1 MTAVADSP
9 NRISHTRAGSWAGR
23 LPVRLVWTAVL
34 VAAALQAW
42 AGLRRPLVD
51 RLSDLQVY
59 LGSVRQL
66 WGDGELYDFAAAAT
80 GAPFTYPPF
89 AALVL
94 SPFAVPP
101 FAVVA
106 TVWSVATIAVV
117 IALSRVVVRRTVPG
131 PDVGLRTGLVCL
143 ALFLSVPVSSN
154 LRFGQISIFLVALVL
169 LDALKLV
176 PERFQGVATGIAGAI
191 KLTPLIFV
199 PYFWLCGRRR
209 TAVTA
214 AFTFAASTALAWA
227 VLPGESRRFWFTE
240 IFNVNRV
247 GNIATGGNQSLNG
260 ALLRADLPDTA
271 RTVVVAL
278 LGGAVVLVA
287 LWRGVRAY
295 RNDDLLAG
303 AVMIGAAG
311 LVLSPVSWTHHQV
324 WLVLAAFVA
333 VSTRPVRNLWWAAAV
348 LVIMVLPVIS
358 IGVNSP
364 IGPLTGNARGWL
376 AIAVAAL
383 VPFVAVRRRPSP
395 EQTTASGPGE
405 QATAS
410 ARPGKS
416 SAPDPGEPP
425 AGGRVPAR

>member
-1 MTAVADSP
+1 
-9 NRISHTRAGSWAGR
+9 
-23 LPVRLVWTAVL
+23 
-34 VAAALQAW
+34 
-42 AGLRRPLVD
+42 
-51 RLSDLQVY
+51 
-59 LGSVRQL
+59 
-66 WGDGELYDFAAAAT
+66 
-80 GAPFTYPPF
+80 
-89 AALVL
+89 VL

-117 IALSRVVVRRTVPG
+117 IALSHVVVRRTAPG
-131 PDVGLRTGLVCL
+131 PDTGLRTGLVCL

-176 PERFQGVATGIAGAI
+176 PERFQGIATGIAGAI

-209 TAVTA
+209 TAITA
-214 AFTFAASTALAWA
+214 AVTFAASTALAWA
-227 VLPGESRRFWFTE
+227 VLPGESRRFWLTE
-240 IFNVNRV
+240 LFNVNRV

-271 RTVVVAL
+271 RTAVVGL
-278 LGGAVVLVA
+278 LGGAVVVVA

-295 RNDDLLAG
+295 RNDDLAAG
-303 AVMIGAAG
+303 AVMVGAAG

-324 WLVLAAFVA
+324 WLVLAAFLA
-333 VSTRPVRNLWWAAAV
+333 VSTRRARNLWWAAVV

-358 IGVNSP
+358 IGADSP
-364 IGPLTGNARGWL
+364 IGGVTGNARVWL

-383 VPFVAVRRRPSP
+383 VPFVAVRRRHPP
-395 EQTTASGPGE
+395 AE
-405 QATAS
+405 
-410 ARPGKS
+410 
-416 SAPDPGEPP
+416 EPAGRVGGP
-425 AGGRVPAR
+425 AGGACEPGRRRG